1 MKILVTGSDGFLGKN
16 LCAALKARK
25 EIALFRF
32 DKDNTRADLDAAL
45 ECADI
50 IFHLAGVNR
59 PQNVDELKQGNTDFT
74 ESLCSQLLAL
84 RPLPTDLSPLTSVPC
99 SPLPAPCPS
108 PFPLF
113 PPPRPLP
120 LVVFSSSIQA
130 VRDNPYGQS
139 KRGAEA
145 VLENFA
151 AATGARVVIHRFS
164 NLFGKWSRPNY
175 NTVTATFCHNIA
187 RDMPIQISDPSYRF
201 DLSYVDDVVEALLA
215 EIESAGKPGGC
226 TIAPPVTSHNV
237 SLGELA
243 ALIRSFKEQRTS
255 LLLPD
260 FGNPFVRKLYATY
273 LSFLPHDQFAY
284 NLLKRE
290 DDRGS
295 LAEFIK
301 TEGAGQ
307 MFVSRTHP
315 GITRGNHY
323 HHTKVEKF
331 LVVEG
336 EGIVRFRSIQ
346 PIEPLRLPLTPS
358 PSVPGAQPLDPSP
371 SHLPLAALPSVA
383 GPPLPAP
390 LSPLLEYRVRGEDYR
405 VVDIPPGY
413 THSIENTGKGEMV
426 TLFWASEVFDPAK
439 PDTYFETVL

>member
-1 MKILVTGSDGFLGKN
+1 M
-16 LCAALKARK
+16 
-25 EIALFRF
+25 
-32 DKDNTRADLDAAL
+32 
-45 ECADI
+45 
-50 IFHLAGVNR
+50 
-59 PQNVDELKQGNTDFT
+59 
-74 ESLCSQLLAL
+74 
-84 RPLPTDLSPLTSVPC
+84 
-99 SPLPAPCPS
+99 
-108 PFPLF
+108 
-113 PPPRPLP
+113 
-120 LVVFSSSIQA
+120 VFSSSIQA

-139 KRGAEA
+139 KREAEA

-164 NLFGKWSRPNY
+164 NLFGKWSQPNY

-187 RDMPIQISDPSYRF
+187 RDLPIQISDPSYRF

-215 EIESAGKPGGC
+215 EIGSAGGPGGC
-226 TIAPPVTSHNV
+226 TIAPPVISHNV

-243 ALIRSFKEQRTS
+243 ALIRSFKEQRAS

-260 FGNPFVRKLYATY
+260 FGKSFVRKLYATY
-273 LSFLPHDQFAY
+273 LSFLPEDQFAY

-290 DDRGS
+290 DERGS

-301 TEGAGQ
+301 TEGTGQ
-307 MFVSRTHP
+307 IFVSRTHP
-315 GITRGNHY
+315 GVTRGNHY

-346 PIEPLRLPLTPS
+346 PDEPAPLRLQITPS

-371 SHLPLAALPSVA
+371 SHLPPVALASAA
-383 GPPLPAP
+383 GSPLPASH
-390 LSPLLEYRVRGEDYR
+390 SPLLEYRVRGDDYR